1 MRNLGTCERV
11 MAQLS
16 DYLDEDLDGE
26 SGVEVEKHLR
36 GCGPCQAFAD
46 SLRRI
51 IELCRAHEP
60 GVKPRALTPSAR
72 AELERAWQKTLAG
85 RQDGSNQGT

>member
-11 MAQLS
+11 MARLS
-16 DYLDEDLDGE
+16 DYLDEDLDEE

-36 GCGPCQAFAD
+36 GCGTCQAFAD
-46 SLRRI
+46 SLRQI
-51 IELCRAHEP
+51 IELCRAYEP

-72 AELERAWQKTLAG
+72 AELESAWQKTLAD
-85 RQDGSNQGT
+85 RQSGSNRGT

>member
-11 MAQLS
+11 MARLS
-16 DYLDEDLDGE
+16 DYLDEDLDEE

-36 GCGPCQAFAD
+36 GCGTCQAFAD
-46 SLRRI
+46 SLRQI
-51 IELCRAHEP
+51 IELCRAYEP

-72 AELERAWQKTLAG
+72 AELESAWQKTLAD
-85 RQDGSNQGT
+85 RQDGANRGT